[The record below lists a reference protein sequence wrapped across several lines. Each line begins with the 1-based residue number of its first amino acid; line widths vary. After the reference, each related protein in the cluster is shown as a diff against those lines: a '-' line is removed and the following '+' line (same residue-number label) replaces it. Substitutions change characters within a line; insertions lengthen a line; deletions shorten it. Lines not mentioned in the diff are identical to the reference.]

1 MINRNGHLT
10 LAGFIA
16 IGTIVVLSQR
26 VSLEEFDPYIPFSVG
41 LGLLVTVHVIPW
53 TRTLFHQGNG
63 PNLGEYIT
71 ANHGDPPGGSYQAV
85 VNTSSVRSS
94 EGLDGSPNQGWHVDP
109 LELQHLDGE
118 YLMRTRPDSPEGS
131 SNLDLELGLPLPQPT
146 STTSFAPSD
155 PFV

>member
-26 VSLEEFDPYIPFSVG
+26 VSLEEFGPYVPFSVG

-63 PNLGEYIT
+63 PNLGDYIT
-71 ANHGDPPGGSYQAV
+71 ANHGDPPRGSYRAV
-85 VNTSSVRSS
+85 VDTSSVRSS
-94 EGLDGSPNQGWHVDP
+94 GRFYGSPNRGWPVDP
-109 LELQHLDGE
+109 LEFRHFNGA
-118 YLMRTRPDSPEGS
+118 YLMTTRPESPEGS
-131 SNLDLELGLPLPQPT
+131 SSLDLELGLPLPHPP
-146 STTSFAPSD
+146 STTPVAPSE
-155 PFV
+155 PSL

>member
-26 VSLEEFDPYIPFSVG
+26 VSLEEFGPYVPFSVG

-63 PNLGEYIT
+63 PNLGDYIT
-71 ANHGDPPGGSYQAV
+71 ANHGDPPTGSYQAV
-85 VNTSSVRSS
+85 VDTSSVRSR
-94 EGLDGSPNQGWHVDP
+94 ERFYGSPNRGWHVP
-109 LELQHLDGE
+109 LELQHLDGA

-131 SNLDLELGLPLPQPT
+131 SNVDLELGLPLPQPP
-146 STTSFAPSD
+146 STTPIAPSD